1 MVLGL
6 IVFSLPMLMGCA
18 AEGVGSGPTE
28 AEPITQVN
36 AADESAVTPEGELQS
51 GSTEAEPITQVNAA
65 DESTVTPEGSFQNE
79 PTEAEPTYS
88 PF

>member
-1 MVLGL
+1 LVQALEIRGL
-6 IVFSLPMLMGCA
+6 IVAKFG
-18 AEGVGSGPTE
+18 GSGPTE

-36 AADESAVTPEGELQS
+36 AADESTVTPEGELQS
-51 GSTEAEPITQVNAA
+51 GSTEAEPIIQVNAA